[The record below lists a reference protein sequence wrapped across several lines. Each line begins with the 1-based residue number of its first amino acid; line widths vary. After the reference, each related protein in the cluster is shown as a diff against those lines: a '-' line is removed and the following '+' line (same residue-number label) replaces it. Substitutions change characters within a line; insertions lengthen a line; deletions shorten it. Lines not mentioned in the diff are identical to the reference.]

1 MAIRGALS
9 YARAFTTID
18 YTRTE
23 EHVSQLSKLSLS
35 IAVLGAVATWLFL
48 TVGGVLIWAAF
59 IGWGCYF
66 HNGGN
71 NDALKTTIINNVFGS
86 LCAWVAAL
94 IILGIPLAAQLTLPV
109 WAAIG
114 VGVMVWVLCMA
125 ANVKALS
132 SIPSGVYGF
141 AATFAFLLQTP
152 DKLSIPALTSPS
164 LSNGFIVVAVSMAIG
179 AIFGFASNKLAS
191 MMPSAAAKA
200 A

>member
-1 MAIRGALS
+1 
-9 YARAFTTID
+9 
-18 YTRTE
+18 
-23 EHVSQLSKLSLS
+23 LSLS

-71 NDALKTTIINNVFGS
+71 NDALKSTIVNNVFGS

-94 IILGIPLAAQLTLPV
+94 LILGIPLAEQLTLPV
-109 WAAIG
+109 WAGIG

-125 ANVKALS
+125 ADVKALS

-141 AATFAFLLQTP
+141 ASTFAFLLQTP
-152 DKLSIPALTSPS
+152 DKLTIPSLTSPS
-164 LSNGFIVVAVSMAIG
+164 LSNGFIVVSLSLIIG
-179 AIFGFASNKLAS
+179 ALFGFASGKLAA
-191 MMPSAAAKA
+191 MMPSPSAKA